1 MLPDNLEEW
10 LSDESVKEL
19 GASERHDQIDEEL

>member
-10 LSDESVKEL
+10 LSDESVKEI
-19 GASERHDQIDEEL
+19 GPSEQLEWVFEQN